1 VTLRTYQGWA
11 RHAERPSRRYLGWL
25 SWVALSATAGA
36 QFLFPALAGAN
47 QNLDLYVGVYSAA
60 ALALMHS
67 AREFGTKYVAI
78 LGSVTLLSGLVIFD
92 FSARTAWPFGHVV
105 YAGTLGPKIDR
116 APVLLI
122 VALLAAVYPMLLL
135 GRRLSIRWTA
145 IVGGFGFLAWDLLV
159 DPVLNHNGY
168 WTWDQNVTRTPGIPG
183 TPLSNTAGMLLIGL
197 ALVQVL
203 HWFLPRDRDRSA
215 RALTSGPIDMLLLVG
230 FLAGIFNNVYLHHT
244 SIAVIGGALYFIVLA
259 PYLVSKWLAR
269 A

>member
-25 SWVALSATAGA
+25 SWVALSATAVA

-135 GRRLSIRWTA
+135 GRRLSNCRRFWLPRLGSSRRPGA
-145 IVGGFGFLAWDLLV
+145 KSQRLLDL
-159 DPVLNHNGY
+159 GSER
-168 WTWDQNVTRTPGIPG
+168 DQNPRDPGNSTFEYG
-183 TPLSNTAGMLLIGL
+183 GHVAHWACTGAGL
-197 ALVQVL
+197 ALV
-203 HWFLPRDRDRSA
+203 PSA
-215 RALTSGPIDMLLLVG
+215 RS
-230 FLAGIFNNVYLHHT
+230 
-244 SIAVIGGALYFIVLA
+244 
-259 PYLVSKWLAR
+259 
-269 A
+269 